1 MANKKEFTYTI
12 EKQFGTVSNAGSL
25 PVELNL
31 VSFNDAPAK
40 YDLRKWR
47 IKEDGNRSMQK
58 GICLSREELLD
69 LKNFLNTMEE
79 I

>member
-12 EKQFGTVSNAGSL
+12 EKRFGTVSNAGAL
-25 PVELNL
+25 PIELNL
-31 VSFNDAPAK
+31 VSFNGAEPR

-47 IKEDGNRSMQK
+47 ERDGERKMQK
-58 GICLSREELLD
+58 GITFTREELLGLRD
-69 LKNFLNTMEE
+69 FLNGLGD